1 MKAEPKIDYKIE
13 QDFDKDIRDYSLKLS
28 QYIKMISGDY
38 NTKISPPIENIEDIK
53 NIYIQMAVRDLTSKR
68 VHRTRAKSLANNILG
83 KRLEDI
89 MSEIN

>member
-13 QDFDKDIRDYSLKLS
+13 EDFDKDIRNYSVKLS

-53 NIYIQMAVRDLTSKR
+53 DIYVQMAVRDLTSKR
-68 VHRTRAKSLANNILG
+68 VHRTRAKSLAKNILS
-83 KRLEDI
+83 KRLDDI